1 MDMSPTRSVFLGGC
15 PRSGTTLL
23 QSLLGTHP
31 KIASFPESH
40 LFRKLRIPYWSR
52 LLGLASSNGKA
63 QLNWFL
69 EEIGQSEFQSKL
81 PSQPWFISQ
90 YVTVFKNALDRATQ
104 EQGKSIWLEK
114 SPENIRYIQLFE
126 HLLPG
131 AKFIHLIRNGAD
143 VVASLYDVSR
153 KHQRQDIW
161 GDPWDIDKCV
171 GTWID
176 SVKFSSSHLH
186 KSNHVLIR
194 YEKLVNDSEQTLIHL
209 CQFLGL
215 EFDPVMLT
223 AYGET
228 AKQVVR
234 PDETWKMAVA
244 APIKNANGK
253 KFYEL
258 FDRQQQEYILD
269 RLSTINV
276 YELELK
282 NQKAIDQA
290 VKL

>member
-1 MDMSPTRSVFLGGC
+1 MNIYSTRSIFLGGC

-31 KIASFPESH
+31 EIASFPESH

-52 LLGLASSNGKA
+52 LLGLASLKGQE

-69 EEIGQSEFQSKL
+69 EEIGQAEFKSRL
-81 PSQPWFISQ
+81 PKRPLFIAQ
-90 YVTVFKNALDRATQ
+90 YVSVFKQALDQATQ
-104 EQGKSIWLEK
+104 KQGKSIWLEK

-126 HLLPG
+126 HLLPD

-153 KHQRQDIW
+153 KHKRRDIW
-161 GDPWDIDKCV
+161 GDPWDVDKCV
-171 GTWID
+171 ATWID

-186 KSNHVLIR
+186 KSNHILIR
-194 YEKLVNDSEQTLIHL
+194 YEKLVNDPQQTLIQL

-244 APIKNANGK
+244 APIENANGK
-253 KFYEL
+253 KFYEF
-258 FDRQQQEYILD
+258 FDDQQQEYILQC
-269 RLSTINV
+269 LATVNV
-276 YELELK
+276 DDLELK
-282 NQKAIDQA
+282 NKNAIG
-290 VKL
+290 LGS